1 MNSKIDIKHSS
12 FPGVVPTTSSINLC
26 ELAFNNY
33 DGKIYYKKKY
43 YNIFTID

>member
-1 MNSKIDIKHSS
+1 MNSKVDIKHSS

-33 DGKIYYKKKY
+33 DGKYIIKRKM
-43 YNIFTID
+43 NMNL